1 MICYNPDIHN
11 RHSIRLREYDYSQMG
26 AYFVTICTQNRE
38 CLFGNIV
45 DGKVILNDAGRMV
58 ESIWNEL
65 PQHYKGVETDEFIVM
80 PNHFHGIIVLVGAG
94 LALPRIDTTI
104 RHNQGAASSAPTLGD
119 IVRTFKSKSTIY
131 VNRLLVRTGQ
141 RLWQRNYYEHI
152 IRTEDELN
160 RLREYIIDNPTQWAF
175 DNENPD
181 CIEQSK
187 ERRTTKRGLR
197 CYVGA
202 DPCACPV
209 NGKSHKEDGQPRG
222 VVPTQI

>member
-1 MICYNPDIHN
+1 MIRYNPDINH
-11 RHSIRLREYDYSQMG
+11 RRSIRLRGYDYSEAG
-26 AYFVTICTQNRE
+26 AYFVTVCTQNRE
-38 CLFGNIV
+38 CLFGEIV

-65 PQHYKGVETDEFIVM
+65 HQHYKGVETDEFVVM

-104 RHNQGAASSAPTLGD
+104 RQNQGAASSAPTLGD

-152 IRTEDELN
+152 IRTEDEMN
-160 RLREYIIDNPTQWAF
+160 RLREYIVNNPAQWAL
-175 DNENPD
+175 DEENPD
-181 CIEQSK
+181 CDRGEQS
-187 ERRTTKRGLR
+187 RRGEPAARPYYIG
-197 CYVGA
+197 
-202 DPCACPV
+202 
-209 NGKSHKEDGQPRG
+209 
-222 VVPTQI
+222 

>member
-1 MICYNPDIHN
+1 
-11 RHSIRLREYDYSQMG
+11 
-26 AYFVTICTQNRE
+26 
-38 CLFGNIV
+38 LFGEIV

-65 PQHYKGVETDEFIVM
+65 HQHYKGVETDEFVVM

-104 RHNQGAASSAPTLGD
+104 RQNQGAASSAPTLGD

-152 IRTEDELN
+152 IRTEDEMN
-160 RLREYIIDNPTQWAF
+160 RLREYIVNNPAQWAL
-175 DNENPD
+175 DEENPD
-181 CIEQSK
+181 CDRGEQS
-187 ERRTTKRGLR
+187 RRGEPAARPYYIG
-197 CYVGA
+197 
-202 DPCACPV
+202 
-209 NGKSHKEDGQPRG
+209 
-222 VVPTQI
+222 

>member
-1 MICYNPDIHN
+1 MTLYNPDIHH
-11 RHSIRLREYDYSQMG
+11 RQSIRLCGCDYSEAG
-26 AYFVTICTQNRE
+26 AYFVTVCTQNRE
-38 CLFGNIV
+38 CLFGEIV
-45 DGKVILNDAGRMV
+45 DGKIKLNDAGQMV
-58 ESIWNEL
+58 GSLWNEL

-152 IRTEDELN
+152 IRDEEELN
-160 RLREYIIDNPTQWAF
+160 RLREYIVNNPEQWLF

-181 CIEQSK
+181 CDQGE
-187 ERRTTKRGLR
+187 TFGRGEPAVR
-197 CYVGA
+197 PYIG
-202 DPCACPV
+202 
-209 NGKSHKEDGQPRG
+209 
-222 VVPTQI
+222 